1 MQGLDWCEF
10 VNQYCDHSAL
20 HVKPVNLQC
29 KSIDSLVLSWW
40 ASSGGLIITVL
51 HIEWGLC
58 SDIVEAQCKLVLKWD
73 ACKAETSKVELAKTG
88 AFWCEGI
95 FSCDGWVSWNGPSKL
110 VNQSTSPSNPVN
122 WSTGP
127 PILSMSTS
135 QLVPTIQSTGSWSC
149 FQIKRRGVVNKMNQS
164 RRLKRFVWFRCL
176 RNL

>member
-10 VNQYCDHSAL
+10 VNQYCDHFAL
-20 HVKPVNLQC
+20 HVKPVNLRC
-29 KSIDSLVLSWW
+29 KSIDSLALSWW

-127 PILSMSTS
+127 PHT
-135 QLVPTIQSTGSWSC
+135 VN
-149 FQIKRRGVVNKMNQS
+149 VNKSIGPHHPIDWFLIMFS
-164 RRLKRFVWFRCL
+164 DKEARRCKQNESIPALETICL
-176 RNL
+176 V